1 MAAAMKVQVQ
11 ELSPIEK
18 SLSIEVEPAVLVKEL
33 DQAYATLS
41 RQVKI
46 AGFRPGKVPRR
57 ILEQR
62 FKAEVEDDVIRRVVT
77 KSYIE
82 AVKSNNIEAVADPH
96 VTNGKL
102 DVSQPFA
109 FTARVEVKPQIVVK
123 DYQGLP
129 LKKAESTVT
138 DQVIDERIE
147 VIRQNLTEVVKI
159 EGRDVAKTGDLV
171 VIDFLATAD
180 GKGFPGD
187 KGTDVTVEV
196 APGEL
201 VQANI
206 PQLEGVKVG
215 EKKDV
220 DYTFPADYRVEEV
233 KGKTARFSITVKEL
247 KEKKVPPIDDALAE
261 KSGAGVSTLRELRE
275 RIKKDLDRAHQ
286 RNADNEQREAIIKG
300 LIEKNPFDVP
310 RAMIERAMDMMLEG
324 AFNMMARTGMDPNK
338 ANIDWAKLREDF
350 RPKAE
355 AEVRGQLM
363 FEALSK
369 QEKIEVTEEDYE
381 KKLETIAEETGNP
394 LSQIRKAYKAPESKE
409 GLKGRI
415 REEKTIAFLKS
426 AATYS

>member
-1 MAAAMKVQVQ
+1 MKVQVQ

-18 SLSIEVEPAVLVKEL
+18 SLSIEVEPAVVVKEL

-82 AVKSNNIEAVADPH
+82 AVKQNNIDPVADPH

-109 FTARVEVKPQIVVK
+109 FTARVEVKPVVTVK
-123 DYQGLP
+123 DYRGLA
-129 LKKAESTVT
+129 LKKTDLTVT
-138 DQVIDERIE
+138 EQVIDERIE
-147 VIRQNLTEVVKI
+147 AVRQNLSQVEKL
-159 EGRDVAKTGDLV
+159 EGRDVAQRGDFAL
-171 VIDFLATAD
+171 IDFVATID
-180 GKGFPGD
+180 GKPFPGD
-187 KGTDVTVEV
+187 KGSDLTVEI

-206 PQLEGVKVG
+206 PQLEGVKVSDQK
-215 EKKDV
+215 EL

-233 KGKTARFSITVKEL
+233 KGKTAHFTITVKEL
-247 KEKKVPPIDDALAE
+247 KEKKVPALDDALAE
-261 KSGAGVSTLRELRE
+261 KSGAGVHTLKELRE
-275 RIKKDLDRAHQ
+275 RIKRDLERAHQ
-286 RNADNEQREAIIKG
+286 RQAENEEREALIKG
-300 LIEKNPFDVP
+300 LVEKNPFDVP

-324 AFNMMARTGMDPNK
+324 AFNMMARNGMNPNQ
-338 ANIDWAKLREDF
+338 AGIDWAKLREDF
-350 RPKAE
+350 RPRAE
-355 AEVRGQLM
+355 TEVRGQLM

-369 QEKIEVTEEDYE
+369 QEKIEVTDEDFE
-381 KKLETIAEETGNP
+381 KKLEAIAEETGNP
-394 LSQIRKAYKAPESKE
+394 LSQVRKAYKSPDSKD
-409 GLKGRI
+409 GLRGRL